1 MIEIYKEF
9 IGTVWKLTKQ
19 FMLGLAVL
27 LPGIIFLIYMFA
39 TNMPDVGLVPG
50 ILVIAAIVLWS
61 PVPLRPVFFKDKTW
75 AESYATLM
83 AGLGVAVL
91 ICIVLVLY
99 IVWVG
104 LPIIAGMTYC
114 SLTFTEPAK
123 WGIIGTGLLNGAWGP
138 GAHYLFIKALEKV
151 FPD

>member
-19 FMLGLAVL
+19 FMLGMAVL

-39 TNMPDVGLVPG
+39 ANMPDVGLVPG

-75 AESYATLM
+75 VESYITLLE
-83 AGLGVAVL
+83 GLGVAVL
-91 ICIVLVLY
+91 ICILLVLY

-123 WGIIGTGLLNGAWGP
+123 WGIIGTGIANGAWGP
-138 GAHYLFIKALEKV
+138 GAHYLFIKVLEKV

>member
-1 MIEIYKEF
+1 MLEVYKDCLEH
-9 IGTVWKLTKQ
+9 VWKWTKQ
-19 FMLGLAVL
+19 FMLGVAVL

-75 AESYATLM
+75 AECYLDLM
-83 AGLGVAVL
+83 EGLGVTILV
-91 ICIVLVLY
+91 CILVVLY
-99 IVWVG
+99 FTWVG

-114 SLTFTEPAK
+114 SLTAQEPAK
-123 WGIIGTGLLNGAWGP
+123 WGIIGTGIANGVWGP
-138 GAHYLFIKALEKV
+138 GAHYLFTKALDKV

>member
-75 AESYATLM
+75 MESYATLM
-83 AGLGVAVL
+83 AGLGVAAL
-91 ICIVLVLY
+91 ICIVMVLY

>member
-1 MIEIYKEF
+1 MLEVYKGCLEH
-9 IGTVWKLTKQ
+9 VWKWTKQ

-27 LPGIIFLIYMFA
+27 LPGIIFLAYMFA

-50 ILVIAAIVLWS
+50 LLVIAAIVLWS

-75 AESYATLM
+75 VESYATLT
-83 AGLGVAVL
+83 AGLGMAIL

-114 SLTFTEPAK
+114 SLTFTVPEK
-123 WGIIGTGLLNGAWGP
+123 WGIIGTGLLNVVWGP
-138 GAHYLFIKALEKV
+138 GAHYLFVKLLEKV
-151 FPD
+151 FPE

>member
-9 IGTVWKLTKQ
+9 IGTVWKLSKQ

-27 LPGIIFLIYMFA
+27 LPGIIFLAYMFA
-39 TNMPDVGLVPG
+39 ANMPDVGLVPG

-61 PVPLRPVFFKDKTW
+61 PVPLRSVFFKDKTW
-75 AESYATLM
+75 VESYATLM
-83 AGLGVAVL
+83 AGLGIAVL

-114 SLTFTEPAK
+114 SLTFTVPEK

>member
-9 IGTVWKLTKQ
+9 IGTVWKCTKQ

-39 TNMPDVGLVPG
+39 ANMPDVGLVPG

-61 PVPLRPVFFKDKTW
+61 PVPLRPVFFKDRTW
-75 AESYATLM
+75 VESYITLM
-83 AGLGVAVL
+83 EGLGVAAL
-91 ICIVLVLY
+91 ICIALVLY

-104 LPIIAGMTYC
+104 LPIIAGMAYC
-114 SLTFTEPAK
+114 SLTFTSPEK
-123 WGIIGTGLLNGAWGP
+123 WGIIGTALLNAAWAP
-138 GAHYLFIKALEKV
+138 GAHYLFIKGFEKV
-151 FPD
+151 LPD